1 MGRNTPCVDKSPCT
15 VYFTVYL
22 GWLRFLRKADA
33 NAMICFAIAIS
44 TNQMTIYPY
53 SIYVSMMTTKYQT
66 FEVQQEMSIGDELDL
81 QLRQLVYAAQQ
92 HPAKSAERRKILN
105 QLIAKIQNSRK
116 LTRFSQWRHL
126 PNFEDIYSEAEAN
139 IYLEICKKIEDYRP
153 EHPVMA
159 WVNQLFYWRFH
170 DIKRQYKNQQS
181 KILSLDE
188 LDDCKNDLDKPISE
202 ELSRVYKKIFEL
214 AKERQDKSI
223 PINNDEIEVSVVR
236 DFIQN
241 DPEGILQNNYICEDK
256 NANLQ
261 KVILMRFDE
270 KTWEEISKQLGHPI
284 PRLSELYQR
293 SAKKRK
299 ILDYF
304 RRYLQ

>member
-1 MGRNTPCVDKSPCT
+1 M
-15 VYFTVYL
+15 
-22 GWLRFLRKADA
+22 RFLRKADA

-53 SIYVSMMTTKYQT
+53 SIYVSMTTTKYQT

-105 QLIAKIQNSRK
+105 QLIGKIQNSGK
-116 LTRFSQWRHL
+116 LTRFSKYRHL

-139 IYLEICKKIEDYRP
+139 TYLEICNEIEDYRP

-170 DIKRQYKNQQS
+170 DVLRKSENQQI

-188 LDDCKNDLDKPISE
+188 LDDCKSDSDKPISK
-202 ELSRVYKKIFEL
+202 ELSRVEKKIFEV
-214 AKERQDKSI
+214 AKERQDKTI
-223 PINNDEIEVSVVR
+223 PINGDEIEISAVR
-236 DFIQN
+236 TFVAN
-241 DPEGILQNNYICEDK
+241 DPEEILQNNYIGKDK

-270 KTWEEISKQLGHPI
+270 TTWEEISKQLGHPI

-299 ILDYF
+299 LLDYF